1 MATSRDNSSHGN
13 KLTNET
19 VDVLIIGAGASGAA
33 IAWSLLETRMR
44 IVCLEQGPHVADSQ
58 FPSRQQDYELAR
70 YAGFSCD
77 PNVRK
82 LRYDYP
88 INVED
93 SCIAPVN
100 FNAVGG
106 STINFLGHWP
116 RMRPSD
122 FRVGTLDG
130 VADDWPIDYETLA
143 PFYEVND
150 RNTGVSGLGGNPAY
164 PDYAPDLPPIP
175 LGKLGQTLARGFNEL
190 GWHWWPSD
198 VAILSE
204 NRDGRQK
211 CVNAGTCDLGCAAG
225 AKGGTN
231 FTYWPML
238 EAAGVELRTEC
249 RVREILVDQETGF
262 ATGVLFHDANGAVHQ
277 QNAELVVVA
286 CNGIGTPRLL
296 LNSVSPLFPDGLA
309 NRSDQVG
316 RNLMFHPL
324 TGVAGVFD
332 EPMKGH
338 EGPMACSI
346 LSQEFYES
354 DPTRDFVRGYG
365 LHSGR
370 STTPMTFALGGYGVD
385 DPIPWGRAHREI
397 MDDVYPYLAGLTVVT
412 EDLPEAHNRVTLDS
426 NLVDSDQ
433 IPAPKI
439 NYRLSDNTRA
449 MLKHGT
455 RQATEVLRA
464 AGARRI
470 LAKSSDAVW
479 WRAGWHQMGTCRM
492 STDPENS
499 VVNGWGRCHDVKN
512 LFIVDGSIF
521 VTAGA
526 VNPTSTI
533 QALALYVGDRIK
545 KNIANLFD

>member
-1 MATSRDNSSHGN
+1 MTSDTIR
-13 KLTNET
+13 NEP

-44 IVCLEQGPHVADSQ
+44 ILCLEQGPRMNDND
-58 FPSRQQDYELAR
+58 FPSRRPDYELAR
-70 YAGFSCD
+70 YAEFSCD

-82 LRYDYP
+82 LKQDYP
-88 INVED
+88 VNSED
-93 SCIAPVN
+93 SCITPTN
-100 FNAVGG
+100 WNGVGG
-106 STINFLGHWP
+106 STINFTGHWP

-122 FRVGTLDG
+122 FKVRTLDG
-130 VADDWPIDYETLA
+130 VAADWPVDYRTLE
-143 PFYEVND
+143 PFYDIND

-164 PDYAPDLPPIP
+164 PAYTPELPPIP
-175 LGKLGQTLARGFNEL
+175 IGKLGQTLAKGFNEL

-198 VAILSE
+198 VAILSKDH
-204 NRDGRQK
+204 DGRQK

-238 EAAGVELRTEC
+238 ENAGVELRTEC
-249 RVREILVDQETGF
+249 RVREILVDPETGF
-262 ATGVLFHDANGAVHQ
+262 ATGVLYHGPDGQVHRQ
-277 QNAELVVVA
+277 SAEIVVVA

-296 LNSVSPLFPDGLA
+296 LNSKSALFPDGLA
-309 NRSDQVG
+309 NRSGLVG
-316 RNLMFHPL
+316 KNLMFHPL

-346 LSQEFYES
+346 LSQEFYET
-354 DPTRDFVRGYG
+354 DRDRDFVRGYG

-370 STTPMTFALGGYGVD
+370 STTPMTFALGGFGID
-385 DPIPWGRAHREI
+385 NPIPWGADHRDI
-397 MDDVYPYLAGLTVVT
+397 IDNVYPYLAGLTIVS
-412 EDLPEAHNRVTLDS
+412 EDLPEEHNCVTLDPD
-426 NLVDSDQ
+426 LTDSDG

-439 NYRLSDNTRA
+439 SYRLGENTRKILA
-449 MLKHGT
+449 HGEA
-455 RQATEVLRA
+455 RAAEVLLA
-464 AGARRI
+464 AGAKKI
-470 LAKSSDAVW
+470 LNKNQGKVW

-492 STDPENS
+492 GNDPETS
-499 VVNGWGRCHDVKN
+499 VVNAWGRSHDVKN

-533 QALALYVGDRIK
+533 QALALYIGESIK
-545 KNIANLFD
+545 TNIANLFD

>member
-1 MATSRDNSSHGN
+1 MKH
-13 KLTNET
+13 EP

-44 IVCLEQGPHVADSQ
+44 ILCLEQGTHLPDAD
-58 FPSRQQDYELAR
+58 FPSRRPDYELAR
-70 YAGFSCD
+70 YGEFSCD
-77 PNVRK
+77 PNIRQ
-82 LRYDYP
+82 LAQDYP
-88 INVED
+88 INVDD

-100 FNAVGG
+100 WNGVGG

-116 RMRPSD
+116 RMKPSD
-122 FRVGTLDG
+122 FRTRSLDG
-130 VADDWPIDYETLA
+130 VAEDWPVDYATLE
-143 PFYEVND
+143 PFYAMND
-150 RNTGVSGLGGNPAY
+150 RNTGVSGLSGNPAY
-164 PDYAPDLPPIP
+164 PDYAPELPPIP
-175 LGKLGQTLARGFNEL
+175 LGQLGQTLAKGFNQL

-198 VAILSE
+198 VAILSKDQ
-204 NRDGRQK
+204 DGRQK

-238 EAAGVELRTEC
+238 ERAGVELRTGS
-249 RVREILVDQETGF
+249 RVREILIDPATGM
-262 ATGVLFHDANGAVHQ
+262 ATGVLYHGADGQLHRQ
-277 QNAELVVVA
+277 QAEMVILA

-296 LNSVSPLFPDGLA
+296 LNSDTERNPDGLA
-309 NRSDQVG
+309 NSSGMVG

-324 TGVAGVFD
+324 TGVSGVFD
-332 EPMKGH
+332 QPMKGH

-354 DPTRDFVRGYG
+354 DPSRDFVRGYG

-370 STTPMTFALGGYGVD
+370 STTPMTFALGGYGID
-385 DPIPWGRAHREI
+385 RPIPWGAAHREI
-397 MDDVYPYLAGLTVVT
+397 MDDIYPNIASLTVVA
-412 EDLPEAHNRVTLDS
+412 EDLPDQENRVTLDPD
-426 NLVDSDQ
+426 LTDSDG

-439 NYRLSDNTRA
+439 SYRLGENTRR
-449 MLKHGT
+449 MLKHGEA
-455 RQATEVLRA
+455 RAAEALRA
-464 AGARRI
+464 AGAHTI
-470 LAKSSDAVW
+470 LSKNDDAVW

-492 STDPENS
+492 GNDPENS
-499 VVNGWGRCHDVKN
+499 VVNGWGRSHDVKN

-533 QALALYVGDRIK
+533 QALALYIGDRIK
-545 KNIANLFD
+545 TNIATLFD

>member
-1 MATSRDNSSHGN
+1 MKH
-13 KLTNET
+13 EP

-44 IVCLEQGPHVADSQ
+44 ILCLEQGAHLLDKD
-58 FPSRQQDYELAR
+58 FPSRREDYELAR
-70 YAGFSCD
+70 YAEFSCD
-77 PNVRK
+77 PNVRG
-82 LRYDYP
+82 LPQDYP
-88 INVED
+88 INAED
-93 SCIAPVN
+93 SCITPVN
-100 FNAVGG
+100 WNGVGG

-122 FRVGTLDG
+122 FRTRSLDG
-130 VADDWPIDYETLA
+130 VGEDWPVDYHDLA
-143 PFYEVND
+143 PFYEMND

-164 PDYAPDLPPIP
+164 PDYKPPHPPIP
-175 LGKLGQTLARGFNEL
+175 IGKLGQTLASGFNEK

-198 VAILSE
+198 VAILS
-204 NRDGRQK
+204 RDDDGRQK

-225 AKGGTN
+225 AKGGSN

-238 EAAGVELRTEC
+238 ENAGVELRTKA
-249 RVREILVDQETGF
+249 RVREILVDEASGF
-262 ATGVLFHDANGAVHQ
+262 ATGVLYHGADGQIHEQ
-277 QNAELVVVA
+277 KAELVVVA
-286 CNGIGTPRLL
+286 CNGVGTPRLL
-296 LNSVSPLFPDGLA
+296 LNSKSKLFPEGLA
-309 NRSDQVG
+309 NRSGKVG
-316 RNLMFHPL
+316 KNLMFHPL

-354 DPTRDFVRGYG
+354 DPGRGFVRGYG

-370 STTPMTFALGGYGVD
+370 STTPMTYALGGYGID
-385 DPIPWGRAHREI
+385 SPIPWGAEHREI
-397 MDDVYPYLAGLTVVT
+397 MDNVYPYLAGLTVVT
-412 EDLPEAHNRVTLDS
+412 EDLPEEHNCVTLDPD
-426 NLVDSDQ
+426 LTDSDG

-439 NYRLSDNTRA
+439 TYRLGENTQA
-449 MLKHGT
+449 MLKHGEA
-455 RQATEVLRA
+455 RAEEVLLA
-464 AGARRI
+464 AGAKRI
-470 LAKSSDAVW
+470 LPKGDKVW

-492 STDPENS
+492 GNDTETS
-499 VVNGWGRCHDVKN
+499 VVNGWGRSHDVKN

-533 QALALYVGDRIK
+533 QALALYIGDQIK
-545 KNIANLFD
+545 TNIATLFD